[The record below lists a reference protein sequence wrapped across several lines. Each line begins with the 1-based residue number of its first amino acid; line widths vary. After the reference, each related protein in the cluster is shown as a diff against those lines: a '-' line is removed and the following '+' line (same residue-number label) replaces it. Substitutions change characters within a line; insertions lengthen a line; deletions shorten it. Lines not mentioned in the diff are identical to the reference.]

1 MDFSPVVLTEA
12 QQAFAEEV
20 RALLDELLTP
30 AVYAGMRERADS
42 YDEGVYLAVGAKG
55 WLEPR
60 WRKEEGGADL
70 DDVSVKILETELR
83 NRDTPIGVLSTTNLV
98 WPAVEAS
105 GDPGLRD
112 ELKPGVAKGT
122 VRIALGYTE
131 PDGGSDIANAKT
143 RAVRDGDEWVING
156 QKIFTSNAQYAT
168 HVFLLTRTDPSLP
181 KHKGLTMF
189 LVPTSSPGFERQPL
203 PTIADE
209 TTNISYYSDIRLP
222 DRYRIGE
229 VNNGWSVL
237 HGPLDAEHHLGEHES
252 KLEEVGPGAGLVRP
266 LAQSVEAAVRW
277 AQDAPAGDGPL
288 AGDEVFLA
296 GIGRLL
302 VEMEGSACTP
312 TAMGKIIGSDT
323 VRLGFERLIDLVGPA
338 ATLSYGADG
347 AIGDGIIEFGH
358 RYAQLS
364 ATPGGTVEVFRT
376 IIAQHDLGLPRPDY
390 PGRRVF
396 LTGERQATAAA

>member
-1 MDFSPVVLTEA
+1 MNFSAVTLTES
-12 QQAFAEEV
+12 QQAFRDEV
-20 RALLDELLTP
+20 RAFLDEHLP
-30 AVYAGMRERADS
+30 PEVYALRRERDAS
-42 YDEGVYLAVGAKG
+42 YDEGFQLAMGAKG
-55 WLEPR
+55 WLWPR
-60 WRKEEGGADL
+60 WRKEDGGAGL
-70 DDVSVKILETELR
+70 DNVCVKILETELSDR
-83 NRDTPIGVLSTTNLV
+83 NAPMSMISLTQLV
-98 WPAVEAS
+98 WPAVEAH
-105 GDPGLRD
+105 GDPGVRD
-112 ELKPGVAKGT
+112 ELKPGIASGT
-122 VRIALGYTE
+122 TRICLGYTE
-131 PDGGSDIANAKT
+131 PDGGSDIAAAKT

-168 HVFLLTRTDPSLP
+168 HVFLLTRTDPTLP

-209 TTNISYYSDIRLP
+209 TTNVSFYSDIRLA

-277 AQDAPAGDGPL
+277 AQDVPAGDGPL

-302 VEMEGSACTP
+302 VEMDGSACTP
-312 TAMGKIIGSDT
+312 TAMGKIVGSDT

-347 AIGDGIIEFGH
+347 AVGVGIIEFGH

-396 LTGERQATAAA
+396 LTGERPATAAA

>member
-1 MDFSPVVLTEA
+1 M
-12 QQAFAEEV
+12 
-20 RALLDELLTP
+20 
-30 AVYAGMRERADS
+30 
-42 YDEGVYLAVGAKG
+42 
-55 WLEPR
+55 PR
-60 WRKEEGGADL
+60 WRKEEGGAEL

-83 NRDTPIGVLSTTNLV
+83 NRDTPAGVDEQLV

-131 PDGGSDIANAKT
+131 PDGGSDIAEAKT

-168 HVFLLTRTDPSLP
+168 HVFLITRTDPTLP

-277 AQDAPAGDGPL
+277 AQDVPAGDGPL
-288 AGDEVFLA
+288 ARDEKFLA

-312 TAMGKIIGSDT
+312 TAMGKIVARTPSGWASSGLST
-323 VRLGFERLIDLVGPA
+323 WSARPRPFHTARTARSATASSNSATGMRRSARPPA
-338 ATLSYGADG
+338 ARSRCSGPSSPSTTWASRAR
-347 AIGDGIIEFGH
+347 I
-358 RYAQLS
+358 
-364 ATPGGTVEVFRT
+364 TP
-376 IIAQHDLGLPRPDY
+376 
-390 PGRRVF
+390 
-396 LTGERQATAAA
+396 AAGCS